1 MCAIIPKKG
10 KSRLD
15 QDLHTSPERLHT
27 HTYVSPC
34 SSRRMLS
41 GLMSLCGE
49 TMTSSH
55 QFLWHQQ
62 ISQHLRF
69 ICISRLRLQAARVEA
84 LTLSEGNYCSRV
96 RDCHVLKAFSAFF
109 CVNVQFLGGAVTA
122 STCSLITMSA
132 HTHTRARTH
141 THTVSVFKNKA
152 LSSWSR
158 SLIPSQLINSEPFPC
173 CHDDAREHDG
183 INSCRSETHTHT
195 HTACRKNDAITTST
209 ASLKESLLS
218 YGDNFSQ
225 ILSQLDLNLS
235 ESDRSAVRLCEDVL
249 SGCQPVAM
257 MFWVIA
263 RVFLGCYEWLLAG
276 YSIEFTPAS

>member
-1 MCAIIPKKG
+1 MGLIHA
-10 KSRLD
+10 
-15 QDLHTSPERLHT
+15 DLR
-27 HTYVSPC
+27 
-34 SSRRMLS
+34 
-41 GLMSLCGE
+41 
-49 TMTSSH
+49 
-55 QFLWHQQ
+55 
-62 ISQHLRF
+62 
-69 ICISRLRLQAARVEA
+69 
-84 LTLSEGNYCSRV
+84 
-96 RDCHVLKAFSAFF
+96 
-109 CVNVQFLGGAVTA
+109 
-122 STCSLITMSA
+122 
-132 HTHTRARTH
+132 
-141 THTVSVFKNKA
+141 
-152 LSSWSR
+152 
-158 SLIPSQLINSEPFPC
+158 
-173 CHDDAREHDG
+173 
-183 INSCRSETHTHT
+183 HTHT